1 MEMDTEKLFKRERTF
16 RVIVSVLFLLLT
28 GRFIYFS
35 ILKGGE
41 LSEQADAMKTGEAS
55 IASIRGRI
63 CDRLGISLTPTTKSA
78 KILINK
84 SFFELNEEAPEL
96 DQLAGYLQTSMSHL
110 KSQIENSEVFC
121 TFITTG
127 EVGKKIS
134 SYVTEK
140 QLNGVSVLL
149 YDSIGNQTGLAQHLV
164 GYLDNNGEKGTA
176 GLELAYDSLLRTSEN
191 LKVTYIQDALQQA
204 INGTSI
210 QIGNVDEVYN
220 AHINTS
226 YLYTTIEYR
235 MQKAVEDVLDTQKK
249 FKGAVVLSDVETG
262 EILAMASRPDFDRT
276 SVSALISELTAT
288 ENSNGTN
295 DENKVNNKSSVLV
308 NRATTAYPPGSIAKI
323 IDSAAWLET
332 FGTDFSF
339 YCTGSI
345 EANGN
350 RVACNAEN
358 GHGEM
363 DLPQA
368 FAHSCNPFYVQL
380 TRMLGT
386 ESVIEMA
393 KRFGFGQTTNLTNQG
408 VAESAGSLPLVEEIY
423 NEGDLANLS
432 LGQGAFTATP
442 VQINAMMAAVANGGI
457 YCEPTVLKSVNGA
470 NGQII
475 KQFEGGAKRRV
486 VSENTAANLQ
496 TFCVGTVSYGT
507 GHYAAVRTETIDGV
521 AGKTGTAEVA
531 NEKAHAWFSGYFPL
545 SSPKYAMTVLW
556 ENGEHGGSVAGT
568 LFKKICKKL

>member
-1 MEMDTEKLFKRERTF
+1 MEIEKLFKRERTF
-16 RVIVSVLFLLLT
+16 RIIVSVLLLLLA
-28 GRFIYFS
+28 GRFFYFS
-35 ILKGGE
+35 ILKGAE
-41 LSEQADAMKTGEAS
+41 LSEQADVMKTGEVSVA
-55 IASIRGRI
+55 AVRGRI
-63 CDRLGISLTPTTKSA
+63 CDRSGISLTPTTKSA

-84 SFFELNEEAPEL
+84 SFFELNEDAPGL
-96 DQLAGYLQTSMSHL
+96 NKLAGYLQTTTSHL

-134 SYVTEK
+134 SFVADK

-176 GLELAYDSLLRTSEN
+176 GLELEYDSLLRTSEN

-210 QIGNVDEVYN
+210 QIGNTDEVYN

-226 YLYTTIEYR
+226 YLYTTIDYR
-235 MQKAVEDVLDTQKK
+235 KQKAIEDVLGEQKK
-249 FKGAVVLSDVETG
+249 FKGAVVLSDVKTG
-262 EILAMASRPDFDRT
+262 EILAMASRPDFDRS
-276 SVSALISELTAT
+276 SVSALISELQSA
-288 ENSNGTN
+288 ENSNSTN
-295 DENKVNNKSSVLV
+295 DANKKSSVLV

-332 FGTDFSF
+332 FGTDFSY

-345 EANGN
+345 DANGN
-350 RVACNAEN
+350 KVACNAES
-358 GHGEM
+358 GHGEVN
-363 DLPQA
+363 LPQA

-380 TRMLGT
+380 TRMLGA
-386 ESVIEMA
+386 ESVVEMA
-393 KRFGFGQTTNLTNQG
+393 GRFGFGQTTNLTEQG
-408 VAESAGSLPLVEEIY
+408 VAESAGSLPLTEEIY

-442 VQINAMMAAVANGGI
+442 VQINAMTAAVANGGV

-475 KQFEGGAKRRV
+475 KQFEGGTKRRV
-486 VSENTAANLQ
+486 ISENTAANLQ
-496 TFCVGTVSYGT
+496 TFCVGAVSYGT
-507 GHYAAVRTETIDGV
+507 GHYAAVQTDTIDGV
-521 AGKTGTAEVA
+521 AGKTGTAEV
-531 NEKAHAWFSGYFPL
+531 NEGKAHAWFSGYFPV
-545 SSPKYAMTVLW
+545 SAPKYAMTVLW

-568 LFKKICKKL
+568 LFRKICKKL